1 MLNLNQPLTKSTAV
15 EPVWK
20 VRIQLIMHLSLAF
33 PGIEPRNTPGDLFS
47 GSNKNIL
54 NPWGIGHKIHTNF
67 PSPEAKL
74 KAKYLYF
81 Q

>member
-20 VRIQLIMHLSLAF
+20 VSMPLSLAF
-33 PGIEPRNTPGDLFS
+33 PGIEPRNAPGDLFS